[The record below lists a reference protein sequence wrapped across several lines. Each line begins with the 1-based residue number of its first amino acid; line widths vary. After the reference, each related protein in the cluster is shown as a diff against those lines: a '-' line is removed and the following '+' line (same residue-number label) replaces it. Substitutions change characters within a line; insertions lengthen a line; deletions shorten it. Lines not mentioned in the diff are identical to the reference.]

1 MSDTTVSLES
11 TGVIPGAEGEAT
23 LQVKM
28 NSTEFEVEIENVPQG
43 TYPVDVGGMEQGQIG
58 VNPSGKGKL
67 RFSDPQKEDRL
78 PLGFDPRA
86 EWIEVRSGDD
96 VILEAAFPE

>member
-1 MSDTTVSLES
+1 MNAQVGIYFVC
-11 TGVIPGAEGEAT
+11 GVVRRLPEP
-23 LQVKM
+23 
-28 NSTEFEVEIENVPQG
+28 F
-43 TYPVDVGGMEQGQIG
+43 
-58 VNPSGKGKL
+58 NPSGKGKL